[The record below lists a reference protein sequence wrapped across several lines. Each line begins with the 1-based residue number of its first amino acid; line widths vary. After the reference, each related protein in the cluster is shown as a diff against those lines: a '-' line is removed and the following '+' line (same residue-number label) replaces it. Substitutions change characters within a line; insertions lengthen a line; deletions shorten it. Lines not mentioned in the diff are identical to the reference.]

1 MKVLKGKIIK
11 CNLPL
16 ERVFFSSVTCEFF
29 RVAVDITYKYKIFI
43 NLNTTIIKT

>member
-16 ERVFFSSVTCEFF
+16 ERIFSSVTSEFF
-29 RVAVDITYKYKIFI
+29 RVAVDITYKYKISI
-43 NLNTTIIKT
+43 NLNTTIMKT